1 MIEREIENLDLLYVK
16 ALKADTIAEIEMIE
30 LSLNPIVEKKPSKL
44 LFVPVLLGA
53 ILGVVGTGIGI
64 FFALVLI
71 GGLVASLSI
80 DNVMLIILVLA
91 VLSLPFVVIQGDLY

>member
-44 LFVPVLLGA
+44 ITALV
-53 ILGVVGTGIGI
+53 ILGIT
-64 FFALVLI
+64 LVLI
-71 GGLVASLSI
+71 GVAIGIVFFKDDARLHI
-80 DNVMLIILVLA
+80 
-91 VLSLPFVVIQGDLY
+91 